1 MAGGPDIGG
10 GGSEVRH
17 RIGSLRQSAFH
28 RPLAAA
34 VPFPGAEL
42 VSAYSL
48 LVLCGDQFAAD
59 RGRKPGRLRLFP
71 LHAEAF
77 HLRRN
82 LLHRQ
87 LQFGTAR
94 AEIRRRKLVPAPRR
108 RSPHLAA
115 RLGLRTQDHTP
126 IAPARG
132 LGLSLG
138 QYRTAGDRHSARHR
152 RHAGRRNAHDPP
164 DHPLERH
171 ALRLDQR
178 KGQPD
183 PEQPLLHSAD
193 HRQRRIGQIHP
204 LLFARKTGRIF
215 HPDPPPR
222 LFGREPRRAQR
233 DGFHSGKHVSRTFG
247 LPQTR
252 IVRQRHA
259 TGLYAVPRLAH
270 AAEPLFRA
278 DVRQRHPL
286 DPGHARRI
294 GQHPLL
300 QTTFRV
306 DAPVAGQK
314 PPTAAD
320 TPRQRLPN
328 RLLLRFGARFDG
340 IRSLRPQRQHRAA
353 PEPRGLR
360 SGTRHRGFRRLL
372 GHLGRTVP
380 AIHGRRT
387 LENAGTILRHA
398 VHPLVAPSLR
408 RARTISQRAARRND
422 QNP

>member
-1 MAGGPDIGG
+1 MLLRRIVLLYIVLLLCRIVFYCYNYAPIGPLGWQEVPTLA

-132 LGLSLG
+132 LGLLLG
-138 QYRTAGDRHSARHR
+138 QYGTAGDRHSARHR

-178 KGQPD
+178 KGQPRSRAT
-183 PEQPLLHSAD
+183 PSAFC
-193 HRQRRIGQIHP
+193 GP
-204 LLFARKTGRIF
+204 
-215 HPDPPPR
+215 
-222 LFGREPRRAQR
+222 
-233 DGFHSGKHVSRTFG
+233 S
-247 LPQTR
+247 
-252 IVRQRHA
+252 
-259 TGLYAVPRLAH
+259 
-270 AAEPLFRA
+270 AAA
-278 DVRQRHPL
+278 DRSNTP
-286 DPGHARRI
+286 A
-294 GQHPLL
+294 
-300 QTTFRV
+300 TFR
-306 DAPVAGQK
+306 PK
-314 PPTAAD
+314 NWTNISPRPTAP
-320 TPRQRLPN
+320 T
-328 RLLLRFGARFDG
+328 
-340 IRSLRPQRQHRAA
+340 LRP
-353 PEPRGLR
+353 
-360 SGTRHRGFRRLL
+360 
-372 GHLGRTVP
+372 
-380 AIHGRRT
+380 
-387 LENAGTILRHA
+387 
-398 VHPLVAPSLR
+398 
-408 RARTISQRAARRND
+408 
-422 QNP
+422 